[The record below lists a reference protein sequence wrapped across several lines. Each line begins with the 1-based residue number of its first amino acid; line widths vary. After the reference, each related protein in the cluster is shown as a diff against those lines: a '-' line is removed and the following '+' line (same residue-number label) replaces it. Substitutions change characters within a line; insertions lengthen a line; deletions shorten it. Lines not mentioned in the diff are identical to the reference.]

1 MNVLPQKRRRKM
13 KYSKEEAFAEAMK
26 RGKQL
31 KRQNAKKAMSALS
44 IAASFVVVALVIA
57 IGWFGGA
64 GYGMNGQ
71 SAYGSFL
78 LPPEAGGYVLAA
90 ALAFIAGVGLT
101 VWILKYRKKREKRE
115 K

>member
-1 MNVLPQKRRRKM
+1 M
-13 KYSKEEAFAEAMK
+13 KHTKEEAFAEAMK

-31 KRQNAKKAMSALS
+31 KKQNAKKAVTLLSVSAS
-44 IAASFVVVALVIA
+44 CIMAALVIA

-78 LPPEAGGYVLAA
+78 LSAEAGGYVLDATI
-90 ALAFIAGVGLT
+90 AFIAGVGFTIWL
-101 VWILKYRKKREKRE
+101 LKYRQSHRKVK
-115 K
+115 